1 MINYWADIIVTN
13 TNDHPS
19 YWPVIYANG
28 DILYE
33 FDVGFPEESH
43 ENLAANFYIKGFEHA
58 RGES

>member
-1 MINYWADIIVTN
+1 MINYLADIIKTDTN
-13 TNDHPS
+13 GHSS

-33 FDVGFPEESH
+33 FDVGFPCESH
-43 ENLAANFYIKGFEHA
+43 ANLAANFYIKGFEHA